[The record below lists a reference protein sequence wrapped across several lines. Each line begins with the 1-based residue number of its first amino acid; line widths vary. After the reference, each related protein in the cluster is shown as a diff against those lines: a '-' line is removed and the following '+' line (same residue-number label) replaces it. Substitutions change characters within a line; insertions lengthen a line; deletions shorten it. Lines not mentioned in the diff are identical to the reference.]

1 MSVTYKADAP
11 LPETAA
17 ILRAYIE
24 LMTMATAIGRF
35 LPNMEP
41 LDVPPSTVKL
51 TRNDE
56 GDITSITLVEQTQ

>member
-1 MSVTYKADAP
+1 MSVTYKADPP

-41 LDVPPSTVKL
+41 LDVPPSNIKFS
-51 TRNDE
+51 RNDD
-56 GDITSITLVEQTQ
+56 GNITGITLEQTR